1 MLRPVWVIGLLILG
15 LGAWRP
21 LSATP
26 APDKLKAAYVFNF
39 LKFTTWPTT
48 SHPPGQLQLCLV
60 NANEALRS
68 AFDALNGQEVNGR
81 AILVKSLGKT
91 TEVDECHVYY
101 LRQGGA
107 PVALKNLIEANPGL
121 LTIGDARNFVSSGG
135 MIGLIEE
142 GGRMQFDINL
152 TLLKQVEYRIS
163 AQLLKLARNTRMTP

>member
-1 MLRPVWVIGLLILG
+1 MSCLLF
-15 LGAWRP
+15 
-21 LSATP
+21 
-26 APDKLKAAYVFNF
+26 KA
-39 LKFTTWPTT
+39 
-48 SHPPGQLQLCLV
+48 
-60 NANEALRS
+60 
-68 AFDALNGQEVNGR
+68 
-81 AILVKSLGKT
+81 
-91 TEVDECHVYY
+91 
-101 LRQGGA
+101 GGA